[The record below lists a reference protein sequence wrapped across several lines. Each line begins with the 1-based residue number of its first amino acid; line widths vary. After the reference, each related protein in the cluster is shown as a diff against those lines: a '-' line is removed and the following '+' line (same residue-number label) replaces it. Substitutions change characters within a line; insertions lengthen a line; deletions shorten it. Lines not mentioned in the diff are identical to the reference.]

1 MLTALLHRRICRSR
15 RCGFQAIS
23 ARALRL
29 RQRRIQVLAGNARC
43 RQPLV
48 LLELPHGVFGLW
60 TVVPVL
66 RHGLAIRTPG
76 IHLLQAILQELDLL
90 SPVAQAQPFHFLK

>member
-1 MLTALLHRRICRSR
+1 MLTALLHRRICQCG

-23 ARALRL
+23 ARVLCL
-29 RQRRIQVLAGNARC
+29 GQHRIQVLAGNAGC

-48 LLELPHGVFGLW
+48 LLELLHSMLCLR
-60 TVVPVL
+60 TEMTVL

-90 SPVAQAQPFHFLK
+90 PSVAQAQPFHFLK